1 MFFINLSTKN
11 KILEKDYIKKQ
22 MKLIMEYEYVNQN
35 LLEFTQKYQK
45 TSFHG
50 NKFLKSYFENRIKK
64 INQIKNNGIS
74 SIELEKIIVKI
85 KEIVPSTNELDLE
98 ITLSNIL
105 IKKVRHH
112 DSSQD
117 KIIDLFLKK
126 FEIKKRLF
134 SKYDLNFK
142 EIGND
147 YKNLR
152 NYILLSILCC
162 LRYKETK
169 NLIFLN
175 VILKINDA
183 LTSQFYLIKNEY
195 DLMLFLNILK
205 AEINFVEKLCKNKG
219 IEIN

>member
-11 KILEKDYIKKQ
+11 KILEKDYIKKEK
-22 MKLIMEYEYVNQN
+22 KLIMEYEYVNEN

-45 TSFHG
+45 TSFYG
-50 NKFLKSYFENRIKK
+50 NKFLKSYFENRIKI
-64 INQIKNNGIS
+64 INQIKNNS
-74 SIELEKIIVKI
+74 TNSIELEKIIAKL
-85 KEIVPSTNELDLE
+85 KEIEPSINELDLE

-105 IKKVRHH
+105 IKKVRYH

-117 KIIDLFLKK
+117 KIIEIFLKK

-152 NYILLSILCC
+152 NYVLLSTLCC

-175 VILKINDA
+175 VILKINDT
-183 LTSQFYLIKNEY
+183 LISQFSLIKNKY
-195 DLMLFLNILK
+195 DLTLLLNILIN
-205 AEINFVEKLCKNKG
+205 EIDFIEKLCKNKG
-219 IEIN
+219 IEKY

>member
-1 MFFINLSTKN
+1 
-11 KILEKDYIKKQ
+11 
-22 MKLIMEYEYVNQN
+22 MEYKYANEN
-35 LLEFTQKYQK
+35 LLEFPQKYQK

-50 NKFLKSYFENRIKK
+50 NNFLKSYFENRIKI
-64 INQIKNNGIS
+64 INQIKNNNINT
-74 SIELEKIIVKI
+74 IELEKIVTKL
-85 KEIVPSTNELDLE
+85 KETDNSTNELDLE

-105 IKKVRHH
+105 IKKIRDH

-117 KIIDLFLKK
+117 KIIDIFLKK

-142 EIGND
+142 EIENN

-152 NYILLSILCC
+152 NYILLSMLCC

-169 NLIFLN
+169 NLIFFN
-175 VILKINDA
+175 MILKINDT
-183 LTSQFYLIKNEY
+183 LISQFSLMGNEY
-195 DLMLFLNILK
+195 DLILFLNILK
-205 AEINFVEKLCKNKG
+205 NEINFVEELCKSKG